1 MKTDICLNDDVI
13 DVRDLIEHY
22 EELETELLACL
33 NEQQTLEGDDT
44 ETDNPDDSAFQ
55 EWLKVT
61 THENAL
67 NFLVIYHTLKDLQG
81 GGGGDEQWRGDWYPV
96 TLIRDSHFEQY
107 ARDLAEDCG
116 MVDSNQKWPNYCI
129 DWEYAAKELQYD
141 YSSTHIDGITYWF
154 R

>member
-22 EELETELLACL
+22 EELETELLACF
-33 NEQQTLEGDDT
+33 NEQQTIEGDDT

-61 THENAL
+61 THEDAL
-67 NFLVIYHTLKDLQG
+67 NFLVIYHTLKDLESN
-81 GGGGDEQWRGDWYPV
+81 GGDEQWRGNWYPV
-96 TLIRDSHFEQY
+96 TLIADNHFQNY
-107 ARDLAEDCG
+107 AQELAEDCG
-116 MVDSNQKWPNYCI
+116 MTDRPAGWPYYCI
-129 DWEYAAKELQYD
+129 DWEYAARELKHD
-141 YSSTHIDGITYWF
+141 YSSTHIDGLTYWF

>member
-1 MKTDICLNDDVI
+1 MKTQFCLHDDVI
-13 DVRDLIEHY
+13 DVRDLIERY
-22 EELETELLACL
+22 EELETDLLACF
-33 NEQQTLEGDDT
+33 NEQQTIEGDDT

-61 THENAL
+61 THEDGAE
-67 NFLVIYHTLKDLQG
+67 FLLIYRTLKELK

-116 MVDSNQKWPNYCI
+116 LTDKPMAWPYNCI

-141 YSSTHIDGITYWF
+141 YSSTDIDGITYWF